1 MEGRKINPAM
11 IELIEIGN
19 KFGGT
24 RLFGSTPEERRRSL
38 KDALNRAKAIKAQI
52 EGYGLGSEGWDG

>member
-1 MEGRKINPAM
+1 M

-24 RLFGSTPEERRRSL
+24 RLVGSTPEERRKKL
-38 KDALNRAKAIKAQI
+38 KDAFNRAKCIKAQI
-52 EGYGLGSEGWDG
+52 DGYSLGSEGWDF